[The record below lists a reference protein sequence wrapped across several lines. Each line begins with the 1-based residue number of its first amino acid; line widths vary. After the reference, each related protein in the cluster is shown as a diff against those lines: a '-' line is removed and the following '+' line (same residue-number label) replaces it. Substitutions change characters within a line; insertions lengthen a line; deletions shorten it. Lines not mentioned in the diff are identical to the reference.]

1 MTKYI
6 IKRIG
11 MMIFTLFIIATL
23 TFFLINAIPG
33 KPLANAAK
41 NLPPEVQATF
51 EKKYGL
57 DQPVMVRYQKYI
69 TGLVK
74 GDLGISIQYKGKEV
88 TQIIKEQFPAS
99 LRLGIQSMVISTIIG
114 IIFGIIAAFKRN
126 KWQDHVIMFFSTL
139 LISIPGLVAGLLL
152 LLYFGGK
159 GGLPTV
165 GWYNST
171 QNFFQ
176 GFKYT
181 VLPSLALSLGAIASN
196 ARFMK
201 SSVMDVMNQDYI
213 LTAQAKGLD
222 RFKIVWK
229 HIIRNSMVPMVTL
242 LAPRF
247 AAVITGSILIE
258 KLFSIPGIGGELLGA
273 ITNRDYSVVMSLTVF
288 FATIYIVSLLI
299 VDICYVLLDPRIRLS
314 GSKG

>member
-1 MTKYI
+1 
-6 IKRIG
+6 
-11 MMIFTLFIIATL
+11 MMILTLFIIATL

-41 NLPPEVQATF
+41 ALPPEVQATF

-69 TGLVK
+69 TGLVT
-74 GDLGISIQYKGKEV
+74 GDMGISIQYKGKEV

-99 LRLGIQSMVISTIIG
+99 LRLGIQSMIISTIIG

-171 QNFFQ
+171 QSFFQ

-181 VLPSLALSLGAIASN
+181 ILPSLALSLGAIASN

-222 RFKIVWK
+222 RFKIVWR

-288 FATIYIVSLLI
+288 FATIYIISLLI

>member
-11 MMIFTLFIIATL
+11 IMIFTLFIIATL

-41 NLPPEVQATF
+41 SLPPEVQASF
-51 EKKYGL
+51 EAKYGL
-57 DQPVMVRYQKYI
+57 DQPIMTRYGKYI
-69 TGLVK
+69 TGLVT
-74 GDLGISIQYKGKEV
+74 GDMGISIQYKGKEV

-99 LRLGIQSMVISTIIG
+99 IRLGVQSMIISTIIG
-114 IIFGIIAAFKRN
+114 IFFGIIAAFKRN
-126 KWQDHVIMFFSTL
+126 KWQDHAIMFFSTL
-139 LISIPGLVAGLLL
+139 LISIPGLVAGLFL
-152 LLYFGGK
+152 LLYLGGK
-159 GGLPTV
+159 GDLPTV
-165 GWYNST
+165 GWYNESQT
-171 QNFFQ
+171 FFE

-181 VLPSLALSLGAIASN
+181 ILPSLALSLGAIASN

-213 LTAQAKGLD
+213 LTAQAKGLN

-229 HIIRNSMVPMVTL
+229 HITRNSMVPMVTL

-288 FATIYIVSLLI
+288 FAAIYILSLLI
-299 VDICYVLLDPRIRLS
+299 VDICYVLLDPRIRIS